1 MNKEEI
7 LKLVNAGYTK
17 AEIEAM
23 NSDQK
28 PEVKPEVKPEE
39 KPEVKPEEKP
49 EEQPEVKPEKT
60 EEKPAEASPFTPEMI
75 TEFTGAING
84 LSEMIKKSN
93 MISDGYEPKSAL
105 ERGEEVLASL
115 INPPTKEKK

>member
-1 MNKEEI
+1 MNKDEV

-23 NSDQK
+23 SSDQK
-28 PEVKPEVKPEE
+28 PEEKPEE
-39 KPEVKPEEKP
+39 KPEVKPEQM
-49 EEQPEVKPEKT
+49 EEER
-60 EEKPAEASPFTPEMI
+60 PAEASPFTPEMI

-93 MISDGYEPKSAL
+93 LINDGYEPKSAL

-115 INPPTKEKK
+115 INPPTKK

>member
-23 NSDQK
+23 SSDQK
-28 PEVKPEVKPEE
+28 PEEKTEDKPEQPEQKEEVKP
-39 KPEVKPEEKP
+39 
-49 EEQPEVKPEKT
+49 
-60 EEKPAEASPFTPEMI
+60 AETSPFTPDMI

-93 MISDGYEPKSAL
+93 MINDGYEPKTAL

-115 INPPTKEKK
+115 INPPTKK

>member
-23 NSDQK
+23 GSDQK
-28 PEVKPEVKPEE
+28 PEEKPEE

-49 EEQPEVKPEKT
+49 EV
-60 EEKPAEASPFTPEMI
+60 KPAETVSLTPDVMK
-75 TEFTGAING
+75 EFTGAING
-84 LSEMIKKSN
+84 LSDMIKKSN
-93 MISDGYEPKSAL
+93 MINDGYEPKTAL
-105 ERGEEVLASL
+105 EKGEEVLASL
-115 INPPTKEKK
+115 INPPAKKK

>member
-7 LKLVNAGYTK
+7 IKLVNAGYTK

-23 NSDQK
+23 SSKQK
-28 PEVKPEVKPEE
+28 PEEPTAPTEEPEE
-39 KPEVKPEEKP
+39 VEEV
-49 EEQPEVKPEKT
+49 
-60 EEKPAEASPFTPEMI
+60 KPAEASPFTPEMI

-93 MISDGYEPKSAL
+93 MINDGYEPKSAL

-115 INPPTKEKK
+115 INPPTKK

>member
-23 NSDQK
+23 SSDQK
-28 PEVKPEVKPEE
+28 PEEKPEE

-49 EEQPEVKPEKT
+49 EV
-60 EEKPAEASPFTPEMI
+60 KPAETVSFTPDVI
-75 TEFTGAING
+75 KEFTGAING
-84 LSEMIKKSN
+84 LSDMIKKSN
-93 MISDGYEPKSAL
+93 MINDGYEPKTSL
-105 ERGEEVLASL
+105 EKGEEVLASL
-115 INPPTKEKK
+115 INPPAKKK

>member
-23 NSDQK
+23 GSDQ
-28 PEVKPEVKPEE
+28 
-39 KPEVKPEEKP
+39 KPEEKP
-49 EEQPEVKPEKT
+49 EEQPEVKPEET
-60 EEKPAEASPFTPEMI
+60 EEVKPAEASPFTPDMI

-93 MISDGYEPKSAL
+93 MINDGYEPKSAL

-115 INPPTKEKK
+115 INPPTKK

>member
-23 NSDQK
+23 SSDQ
-28 PEVKPEVKPEE
+28 PEAQPEE
-39 KPEVKPEEKP
+39 KPEPE
-49 EEQPEVKPEKT
+49 QT
-60 EEKPAEASPFTPEMI
+60 EEVKPAEASPFTPDMI

-93 MISDGYEPKSAL
+93 MINDGYEPKTAL

-115 INPPTKEKK
+115 INPPTKK

>member
-23 NSDQK
+23 SSDQK
-28 PEVKPEVKPEE
+28 PEEKPEE

-49 EEQPEVKPEKT
+49 EV
-60 EEKPAEASPFTPEMI
+60 KPAETISFTPDVMK
-75 TEFTGAING
+75 EFTGAING
-84 LSEMIKKSN
+84 LSDMIKKSN
-93 MISDGYEPKSAL
+93 MINDGYEPKTAL
-105 ERGEEVLASL
+105 EKGEEVLASL
-115 INPPTKEKK
+115 INPPAKKK

>member
-23 NSDQK
+23 GSDQK
-28 PEVKPEVKPEE
+28 PEEKPEE

-49 EEQPEVKPEKT
+49 EV
-60 EEKPAEASPFTPEMI
+60 KPAETVSLTPDIMK
-75 TEFTGAING
+75 EFTGAING
-84 LSEMIKKSN
+84 LSDMIKKSN
-93 MISDGYEPKSAL
+93 MINDGYEPKTAL
-105 ERGEEVLASL
+105 EKGEEVLASL
-115 INPPTKEKK
+115 INPPAKKK

>member
-28 PEVKPEVKPEE
+28 PEV

>member
-7 LKLVNAGYTK
+7 IKLVNAGYTK

-23 NSDQK
+23 SSEQK
-28 PEVKPEVKPEE
+28 PEEPTAPTEEPEE
-39 KPEVKPEEKP
+39 VEEV
-49 EEQPEVKPEKT
+49 
-60 EEKPAEASPFTPEMI
+60 KPAEASPFTPEMI

-115 INPPTKEKK
+115 INPPTKK

>member
-23 NSDQK
+23 SSDQ
-28 PEVKPEVKPEE
+28 KPEVKPEE
-39 KPEVKPEEKP
+39 KPEVKPEQK
-49 EEQPEVKPEKT
+49 EEV
-60 EEKPAEASPFTPEMI
+60 KPAEASPFTPDMI

-93 MISDGYEPKSAL
+93 MINDGYEPKTAL

-115 INPPTKEKK
+115 INPPTKK

>member
-23 NSDQK
+23 SSDQK
-28 PEVKPEVKPEE
+28 PEEKPEE

-49 EEQPEVKPEKT
+49 EV
-60 EEKPAEASPFTPEMI
+60 KPAETVSFTPEVMK
-75 TEFTGAING
+75 EFTGAING
-84 LSEMIKKSN
+84 LSDMIKKSN
-93 MISDGYEPKSAL
+93 MINDGYEPKTAL
-105 ERGEEVLASL
+105 EKGEEVLASL
-115 INPPTKEKK
+115 INPPAKKK

>member
-7 LKLVNAGYTK
+7 IKLVNAGYTK

-23 NSDQK
+23 NSEQK
-28 PEVKPEVKPEE
+28 PEEPTAPTEEPEE
-39 KPEVKPEEKP
+39 VEEV
-49 EEQPEVKPEKT
+49 
-60 EEKPAEASPFTPEMI
+60 KPAEASPFTPEMI

-93 MISDGYEPKSAL
+93 MINDGYEPKSAL

-115 INPPTKEKK
+115 INPPTKN

>member
-23 NSDQK
+23 SSDQPEVH
-28 PEVKPEVKPEE
+28 PEVKPE
-39 KPEVKPEEKP
+39 
-49 EEQPEVKPEKT
+49 QPEQ
-60 EEKPAEASPFTPEMI
+60 EEVKPAEASPFTPDMI

-93 MISDGYEPKSAL
+93 MINDGYEPKTAL

-115 INPPTKEKK
+115 INPPTKK

>member
-23 NSDQK
+23 SSDQK
-28 PEVKPEVKPEE
+28 PEEKPEE

-49 EEQPEVKPEKT
+49 EV
-60 EEKPAEASPFTPEMI
+60 KPAETVSLTPEVMK
-75 TEFTGAING
+75 EFTGAING
-84 LSEMIKKSN
+84 LSDMIKNSK
-93 MISDGYEPKSAL
+93 MINDGYEPKTAL
-105 ERGEEVLASL
+105 EKGEEVLASL
-115 INPPTKEKK
+115 INPPAKKK

>member
-23 NSDQK
+23 SSDQK
-28 PEVKPEVKPEE
+28 PEKKPEE

-49 EEQPEVKPEKT
+49 EV
-60 EEKPAEASPFTPEMI
+60 KPAETVSFTPDVMK
-75 TEFTGAING
+75 EFTGAING
-84 LSEMIKKSN
+84 LSDMIKKSN
-93 MISDGYEPKSAL
+93 MINDGYEPKTAL
-105 ERGEEVLASL
+105 EKGEEVLASL
-115 INPPTKEKK
+115 INPPAKKK

>member
-23 NSDQK
+23 SSDQK
-28 PEVKPEVKPEE
+28 PEK
-39 KPEVKPEEKP
+39 KP
-49 EEQPEVKPEKT
+49 EEQPEKKPEEQPEKKP
-60 EEKPAEASPFTPEMI
+60 EEKEEVKPAEASPFTPEMI

-93 MISDGYEPKSAL
+93 MITDGFEPKSAL

-115 INPPTKEKK
+115 INPPTKK

>member
-23 NSDQK
+23 SSDQ
-28 PEVKPEVKPEE
+28 PEAKPEE
-39 KPEVKPEEKP
+39 KPDPE
-49 EEQPEVKPEKT
+49 QT
-60 EEKPAEASPFTPEMI
+60 EEVKPAEASPFTPDMI

-93 MISDGYEPKSAL
+93 MINDGYEPKTAL

-115 INPPTKEKK
+115 INPPTKK

>member
-23 NSDQK
+23 SSDQK
-28 PEVKPEVKPEE
+28 PEEKPEE

-49 EEQPEVKPEKT
+49 EV
-60 EEKPAEASPFTPEMI
+60 KPAETVSFTPDAMK
-75 TEFTGAING
+75 EFTGAIKG
-84 LSEMIKKSN
+84 LSDMIKKSN
-93 MISDGYEPKSAL
+93 MINDGYEPKTAL
-105 ERGEEVLASL
+105 EKGEEVLASL
-115 INPPTKEKK
+115 INPPAKKK

>member
-17 AEIEAM
+17 AEIDAM
-23 NSDQK
+23 SSEQK
-28 PEVKPEVKPEE
+28 PEEPTAPTEEPEE
-39 KPEVKPEEKP
+39 VEED
-49 EEQPEVKPEKT
+49 
-60 EEKPAEASPFTPEMI
+60 KPAEASPFTPDMI

-93 MISDGYEPKSAL
+93 MISDGYEPKTAL

-115 INPPTKEKK
+115 INPPTKK

>member
-23 NSDQK
+23 SSDQK
-28 PEVKPEVKPEE
+28 PEEKPEE

-49 EEQPEVKPEKT
+49 EV
-60 EEKPAEASPFTPEMI
+60 KPAETVSLTPEVMK
-75 TEFTGAING
+75 EFTGAING
-84 LSEMIKKSN
+84 LSDMIKKSN
-93 MISDGYEPKSAL
+93 MINDGYEPKTAL
-105 ERGEEVLASL
+105 EKGEEVLASL
-115 INPPTKEKK
+115 INPPAKKK

>member
-23 NSDQK
+23 SSDQK
-28 PEVKPEVKPEE
+28 PEEKPEE

-49 EEQPEVKPEKT
+49 EV
-60 EEKPAEASPFTPEMI
+60 KPAETVSFTPEVMK
-75 TEFTGAING
+75 EFTGAING
-84 LSEMIKKSN
+84 LSDMIKKSN
-93 MISDGYEPKSAL
+93 MINDGYDPKTAL
-105 ERGEEVLASL
+105 EKGEEVLASL
-115 INPPTKEKK
+115 INPPAKKK

>member
-23 NSDQK
+23 SSDQ
-28 PEVKPEVKPEE
+28 PEA
-39 KPEVKPEEKP
+39 
-49 EEQPEVKPEKT
+49 QPEVKPEQPEQ
-60 EEKPAEASPFTPEMI
+60 EEVKPAEASPFTPDMI
-75 TEFTGAING
+75 TECTGAING

-93 MISDGYEPKSAL
+93 MINDGYEPKTAL

-115 INPPTKEKK
+115 INPPTKK